1 MRRSSLF
8 RFYILMFMEVVAAN
22 MVHPVT
28 PTFLTELQMPE
39 FMFGAAFAAMAL
51 TNFLFC
57 PFWGAVGDS
66 IGRVKTLVITIFG
79 YAVGQLMFLYS
90 MSIWQILVARMLA
103 GIFSGGCTVS
113 LMAYVADTAEPKKCG
128 REMAVCAALTSAGI
142 AIGYLVGGLL
152 GDISVRAAFLSQF
165 FLLCLS
171 GAGMGLTL
179 LDGSYYKK
187 HKVNFAHAVNPLSVF
202 SDSRAEFNAPMAVFL
217 ITAFLA
223 CFSSTAYDNA
233 FNYYLKD
240 QFHFPP
246 SYNGYIYAAI
256 GVVGISVNMTLGMWL
271 QRKTGG
277 RLPLVAIFLAAA
289 VALTVSLQITQV
301 GSYIAVNMIFYVCNS
316 MYLPLQQALAI
327 RQWKGDHGAIS
338 GVFSSVR
345 AAGMVSGSL
354 SAGLMYEVAPRL
366 TMGVCAGVFFV
377 TAVLVLFNIR
387 QYKEGRK

>member
-1 MRRSSLF
+1 MRKTSLL
-8 RFYILMFMEVVAAN
+8 RFYSLMFLEVVAAN

-39 FMFGAAFAAMAL
+39 FMFGAAFAAMSL

-79 YAVGQLMFLYS
+79 YAAGQLMFLFGTS
-90 MSIWQILVARMLA
+90 VWQILVARMVA
-103 GIFSGGCTVS
+103 GVFSGGCTVS
-113 LMAYVADTAEPKKCG
+113 LMAYVADTAEPKRCG

-142 AIGYLVGGLL
+142 AVGYLVGGLL
-152 GDISVRAAFLSQF
+152 GDISVRTAFLSQF
-165 FLLCLS
+165 TLLCMSAL
-171 GAGMGLTL
+171 GMGLTL
-179 LDGSYYKK
+179 LDGSYYERRKL
-187 HKVNFAHAVNPLSVF
+187 NLARAMNPLSVF
-202 SDSRAEFNAPMAVFL
+202 SDSRAALSAPMAVFL
-217 ITAFLA
+217 VTAFLA
-223 CFSSTAYDNA
+223 CFASTAYDNA

-271 QRKTGG
+271 QQKTGG
-277 RLPLVAIFLAAA
+277 RLPLAAIFLAAC
-289 VALTVSLQITQV
+289 VTLSVSLQITQV

-327 RQWKGDHGAIS
+327 RQWNGDHGTIS

-354 SAGLMYEVAPRL
+354 SAGLMYEIAPRL
-366 TMGVCAGVFFV
+366 TMGVCAAVFFG
-377 TAVLVLFNIR
+377 TALLVFFNIH